1 MELRYERA
9 RFVVKGL
16 RQLFRQKEK
25 KEEEKN
31 VRINEYIGAEKST
44 GDPEC
49 TRRPLVVFFGDF
61 N

>member
-25 KEEEKN
+25 KEEKEK
-31 VRINEYIGAEKST
+31 RAY
-44 GDPEC
+44 
-49 TRRPLVVFFGDF
+49 
-61 N
+61 